1 LSTVDVAVRLSAMR
15 RTPLRNVCVQ
25 MLGLLLALGMSL
37 SVVQA
42 SDMAVNMA
50 MSGDHM
56 SVSGMGDCTSCK
68 DGPGGARMMAC
79 DVACVMAMNATMP
92 QFVVLLIQRAVDRPV
107 SQPSA
112 PSGWTASPNP
122 HPPKPTSII

>member
-1 LSTVDVAVRLSAMR
+1 MVDVEFRLSVMR
-15 RTPLRNVCVQ
+15 RMPFRQICVL
-25 MLGLLLALGMSL
+25 MLGFLVALGTSL

-42 SDMAVNMA
+42 SDMAVNMT
-50 MSGDHM
+50 MSGHHM

-68 DGPGGARMMAC
+68 HGPDGARMMAC

-92 QFVVLLIQRAVDRPV
+92 QFVVLLIQRAVDSPV
-107 SQPSA
+107 SQPLA

-122 HPPKPTSII
+122 HPPKQIDLA

>member
-1 LSTVDVAVRLSAMR
+1 MR
-15 RTPLRNVCVQ
+15 RALLRQICVL
-25 MLGLLLALGMSL
+25 MLGFLVALGTSL

-50 MSGDHM
+50 MSGHHM

-68 DGPGGARMMAC
+68 HGPDGARMMAC

-92 QFVVLLIQRAVDRPV
+92 QFVVLVIQLAEDRSV
-107 SQPSA
+107 SQPLA

-122 HPPKPTSII
+122 HPPKHIDLA